1 LRHGATIFCPLR
13 GLAWRKIGSHPF
25 RQDLIFNA
33 IQMEN
38 GMVKVPD
45 KPGIGVEVNLDVLR
59 RYEGK

>member
-1 LRHGATIFCPLR
+1 
-13 GLAWRKIGSHPF
+13 LALKPIEPMLEYDQSSHPF

-59 RYEGK
+59 RYESK

>member
-1 LRHGATIFCPLR
+1 
-13 GLAWRKIGSHPF
+13 
-25 RQDLIFNA
+25 
-33 IQMEN
+33 MEN